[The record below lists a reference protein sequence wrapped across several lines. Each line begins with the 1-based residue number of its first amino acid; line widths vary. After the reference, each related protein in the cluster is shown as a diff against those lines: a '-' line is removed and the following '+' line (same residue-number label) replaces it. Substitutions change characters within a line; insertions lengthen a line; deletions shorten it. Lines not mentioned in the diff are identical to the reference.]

1 MSLRRRLSER
11 LTGWAYQLG
20 WKLIC
25 RLPESWARRAFT
37 AVADVAWRRQG
48 PKVQVLESNLRRVL
62 SWKQGSPEVD
72 GQELRALSRAALRS
86 YARYWLEVFRL
97 PVIPVERIVSGMHI
111 EPVGEAAMFANLQ
124 AGRGVILALPH
135 MGNFEQA
142 GGWVVARGAGTFTT
156 VAERLRPESVYEAF
170 VAFREG
176 PGHGGP
182 AADREPE
189 PVRGTGPAA
198 ARRRPGL
205 PGQRP

>member
-37 AVADVAWRRQG
+37 AVADIAWRRQG
-48 PKVQVLESNLRRVL
+48 PKVQVLEANLRRVL

-124 AGRGVILALPH
+124 AGRGVVLALPH

-142 GGWVVARGAGTFTT
+142 GGVGRG
-156 VAERLRPESVYEAF
+156 P
-170 VAFREG
+170 
-176 PGHGGP
+176 
-182 AADREPE
+182 
-189 PVRGTGPAA
+189 RGRHVHHRRRAA
-198 ARRRPGL
+198 AAGIGLRGVRP
-205 PGQRP
+205 RSAKAWAWRSCR